1 MLDLPGRLDEKTG
14 EMLVVAFVRQQM
26 GQSAYGR
33 SATSSEH
40 WVGLAEEGSDRK
52 QVNQFQ

>member
-1 MLDLPGRLDEKTG
+1 
-14 EMLVVAFVRQQM
+14 MLVVAFVRQQM